1 MSNFARELYNIYTD
15 LKLRYHNT
23 CDDFAI
29 LKLAII
35 DKNLTHIYEDKVM
48 KHNENFKNNKFMDSG
63 FDLFIGQDVVI
74 DRLFKT
80 NMVDLG
86 VRAELIECKAYSTN
100 NKPKTIPFY
109 LYPRSSIS
117 KTPLMLANH
126 TGIIDA
132 GYRGNLMVALRALYF
147 DNDNCYSIKSGTR
160 LFQICDPKLRPIY
173 VQIVDESELTTTERN
188 DGGFGSTGV

>member
-1 MSNFARELYNIYTD
+1 MTDFTRNIFNLYTS
-15 LKLRYHNT
+15 LKLRYDST
-23 CDDFAI
+23 ADDFAI

-35 DKNLTHIYEDKVM
+35 DKSLTSLYEEKVT

-63 FDLFIGQDVVI
+63 FDLFISENVVI

-86 VRAELIECKAYSTN
+86 VRAELIECKAFSTN
-100 NKPKTIPFY
+100 NKPRTIPFY

-173 VQIVDESELTTTERN
+173 VQIVDESELTTTERS

>member
-1 MSNFARELYNIYTD
+1 MSDFARQIYNLFID
-15 LKLRYHNT
+15 LKFKHDST
-23 CDDFAI
+23 SDDFAI
-29 LKLAII
+29 LKLAVI
-35 DKNLTHIYEDKVM
+35 DKKLVPLYEEKIM
-48 KHNENFKNNKFMDSG
+48 KHNINFKTNKFMDSG
-63 FDLFIGQDVVI
+63 FDLFVGNDVVI

-80 NMVDLG
+80 NMIDLG
-86 VRAELIECKAYSTN
+86 VRAELIECKTTTSG
-100 NKPKTIPFY
+100 KPKTIPFY

>member
-1 MSNFARELYNIYTD
+1 MNLVKKGSPTFINCKICGKIYLPD
-15 LKLRYHNT
+15 V
-23 CDDFAI
+23 AI
-29 LKLAII
+29 
-35 DKNLTHIYEDKVM
+35 
-48 KHNENFKNNKFMDSG
+48 KNNKP
-63 FDLFIGQDVVI
+63 
-74 DRLFKT
+74 R
-80 NMVDLG
+80 
-86 VRAELIECKAYSTN
+86 
-100 NKPKTIPFY
+100 TIPFY

-173 VQIVDESELTTTERN
+173 VQIVDESELTTTERS

>member
-1 MSNFARELYNIYTD
+1 MSDFARQIYNLFID
-15 LKLRYHNT
+15 LKFKHDSSS
-23 CDDFAI
+23 DDFAI
-29 LKLAII
+29 LKLAVI
-35 DKNLTHIYEDKVM
+35 DTKLIPLYEEKIT
-48 KHNENFKNNKFMDSG
+48 KHNLNFKNNKFMDSG
-63 FDLFIGQDVVI
+63 FDLFVGNDVVI

-86 VRAELIECKAYSTN
+86 VRAELIECKTTMSS
-100 NKPKTIPFY
+100 KPKTIPFY
-109 LYPRSSIS
+109 LYPRSSMS

-132 GYRGNLMVALRALYF
+132 GYRGNLMVALRSLYF
-147 DNDNCYSIKSGTR
+147 DNDNCYTIKSGTR

-173 VQIVDESELTTTERN
+173 VQMVDESELTSTERG

>member
-1 MSNFARELYNIYTD
+1 MSHFARDIYNLFVD
-15 LKLRYHNT
+15 LKLRYDST
-23 CDDFAI
+23 ADDFAI
-29 LKLAII
+29 LKLSII
-35 DKNLTHIYEDKVM
+35 DKNLTALYEEKVM

-63 FDLFIGQDVVI
+63 FDLFIGHDVVI
-74 DRLFKT
+74 DKLFKT

-86 VRAELIECKAYSTN
+86 VRAELMECKSTTT

-109 LYPRSSIS
+109 LYPRSSMS

-173 VQIVDESELTTTERN
+173 VHIVDESELSGTERG

>member
-1 MSNFARELYNIYTD
+1 MSDFARQIYNLFID
-15 LKLRYHNT
+15 LKFKYDSSA
-23 CDDFAI
+23 DDFAI
-29 LKLAII
+29 LKLAVI
-35 DKNLTHIYEDKVM
+35 DTKLIPLYEEKIM
-48 KHNENFKNNKFMDSG
+48 KHNLNFKNNKFMDSG
-63 FDLFIGQDVVI
+63 FDLFVGNDVVI

-86 VRAELIECKAYSTN
+86 VRAELIECKTTTSS
-100 NKPKTIPFY
+100 KPKTIPFY
-109 LYPRSSIS
+109 LYPRSSMS

-147 DNDNCYSIKSGTR
+147 DNDNCYTIKSGTR

-173 VQIVDESELTTTERN
+173 VEMVDESELTSTERGV
-188 DGGFGSTGV
+188 GGFGSTGV